1 MPTVFAIW
9 NLTRVSIRGEQW
21 KVLGELKKFI
31 RLRSP
36 SIEQLSDSYLTRKD
50 LVASKVFSF
59 LRNWYQS
66 PGYLFVWKQWTEAR
80 KPTIRSESF
89 RVHWVLR
96 EQRTVGTVTW
106 TLVLSPLKRP
116 RGNVL
121 PEKNRRRR
129 RLSLKEKKYIVTV
142 DVSSLTFFV
151 KTERVDE
158 IVNVIRRGKM
168 ILFLEK
174 KRKKRETA
182 LLRATAVSLNHGAR
196 KVI

>member
-1 MPTVFAIW
+1 M
-9 NLTRVSIRGEQW
+9 
-21 KVLGELKKFI
+21 
-31 RLRSP
+31 
-36 SIEQLSDSYLTRKD
+36 
-50 LVASKVFSF
+50 
-59 LRNWYQS
+59 
-66 PGYLFVWKQWTEAR
+66 
-80 KPTIRSESF
+80 
-89 RVHWVLR
+89 
-96 EQRTVGTVTW
+96 
-106 TLVLSPLKRP
+106 
-116 RGNVL
+116 L
-121 PEKNRRRR
+121 PEKNRRCR

>member
-21 KVLGELKKFI
+21 KVSGELKKFI
-31 RLRSP
+31 WLRSP

-59 LRNWYQS
+59 LRNWNQS
-66 PGYLFVWKQWTEAR
+66 PGYLFVWKQRTEAR
-80 KPTIRSESF
+80 KLRIRSESF
-89 RVHWVLR
+89 RVHCVLR
-96 EQRTVGTVTW
+96 EQRTVGTVIW
-106 TLVLSPLKRP
+106 TFVLGPLKRP

-142 DVSSLTFFV
+142 VVSSLTFFV
-151 KTERVDE
+151 KTDRVDE

-168 ILFLEK
+168 ILFLER
-174 KRKKRETA
+174 KRKKKGR
-182 LLRATAVSLNHGAR
+182 RRYSAR
-196 KVI
+196 QLYP

>member
-1 MPTVFAIW
+1 MPTVLAIW
-9 NLTRVSIRGEQW
+9 NLTRVSIPGAQW
-21 KVLGELKKFI
+21 KVSGELKKFI

-50 LVASKVFSF
+50 LAVSKVFSF
-59 LRNWYQS
+59 LRNWNQS

-89 RVHWVLR
+89 RVHCVLR
-96 EQRTVGTVTW
+96 EQRIVGTVIW
-106 TLVLSPLKRP
+106 TFVLGPLKRP

-168 ILFLEK
+168 ILFLE
-174 KRKKRETA
+174 RKREEKG
-182 LLRATAVSLNHGAR
+182 RRRYSAR
-196 KVI
+196 QLYPETMVREK